1 MTEPLTDPALLEG
14 YETSRRMLL
23 RHDPTY
29 YFATRR
35 LPAELRPATHALYG
49 YVRTADQIVDGPRR
63 APTAAERRAAL
74 DAWEAELE
82 RGIASRQPIVRAL
95 ADAATRH
102 RLPLGELGTYM
113 RSMRIDCAP
122 VRIGSWDELV
132 AYMDGSAGSVGRIMA
147 SLLGVPDSHH
157 GDLGRLG
164 LAFQLA
170 NFIRDVREDRRLD
183 RVYLPAEDRERFGVT
198 EDDLLAARSTPE
210 VRALLAH
217 EVERARRLFAAAR
230 PAIASAPASVRPG
243 VRFATG
249 LYLRMLGRIESVGFD
264 VLGRRAGVRVWHLP
278 GAALEALR

>member
-1 MTEPLTDPALLEG
+1 MDPALLEG

-35 LPAELRPATHALYG
+35 LPADLRPATHALYG

-63 APTAAERRAAL
+63 APTPAERRAAL

-82 RGIASRQPIVRAL
+82 RGTASRQPIVRAL
-95 ADAATRH
+95 ADAAERH

-147 SLLGVPDSHH
+147 V
-157 GDLGRLG
+157 
-164 LAFQLA
+164 
-170 NFIRDVREDRRLD
+170 
-183 RVYLPAEDRERFGVT
+183 
-198 EDDLLAARSTPE
+198 AA
-210 VRALLAH
+210 
-217 EVERARRLFAAAR
+217 
-230 PAIASAPASVRPG
+230 G
-243 VRFATG
+243 
-249 LYLRMLGRIESVGFD
+249 
-264 VLGRRAGVRVWHLP
+264 RAGRATTTTSAGSAWRSSSRTSSATCARTAGWTASTSRP
-278 GAALEALR
+278 RTASGSA

>member
-1 MTEPLTDPALLEG
+1 MLVVDPALLEG

-35 LPAELRPATHALYG
+35 LPAELRPPTHALYG

-63 APTAAERRAAL
+63 APTPEQRCAAL

-82 RGIASRQPIVRAL
+82 RGTDSRQPIVRAL
-95 ADAATRH
+95 ADAAARH
-102 RLPLGELGTYM
+102 RLPLDELRTYM
-113 RSMRIDCAP
+113 RSMRIDCGP
-122 VRIGSWDELV
+122 VRIASWEELV

-147 SLLGVPDSHH
+147 ALLSVPAGHH
-157 GDLGRLG
+157 EDLGRLG

-183 RVYLPAEDRERFGVT
+183 RVYLPASDRALFGVA
-198 EDDLLAARSTPE
+198 EDDLLAPRATPE

-217 EVERARRLFAAAR
+217 EVDRARRLFASAR
-230 PAIASAPASVRPG
+230 PAIASAPSSVRPG
-243 VRFATG
+243 VRFAIG
-249 LYLRMLGRIESVGFD
+249 LYGRMLDRVESVGFD
-264 VLGRRAGVRVWHLP
+264 VLGRRAGVRAWHLP